1 MYEKA
6 DETLYTANELI
17 HGARQDTYGNAAE
30 TARRIGMAWSSI
42 LGLGEPIPPFKVQA
56 MMAALKL
63 VRASIE
69 PSHQD
74 SWIDAVAYTALA
86 NDSVTL

>member
-6 DETLYTANELI
+6 DSTLAVAKELI
-17 HGARQDTYGNAAE
+17 HGARQDTYGDATE
-30 TARRIGMAWSSI
+30 TARRVGMAWASL
-42 LGLGEPIPPFKVQA
+42 LGLGEPIAPYKVQA

-69 PSHQD
+69 PGHQD
-74 SWIDAVAYTALA
+74 SWVDAAAYTALA
-86 NDSVTL
+86 NDSVFL